1 MSDKA
6 ACRKFKP
13 ERLYRIRIFLK
24 NISVMRR
31 THVISLFSLTVS
43 FYRIPIDGG
52 LFLFGKSGYVY
63 LCNMVER

>member
-13 ERLYRIRIFLK
+13 ERLYLIRILLE

-31 THVISLFSLTVS
+31 THVMS
-43 FYRIPIDGG
+43 
-52 LFLFGKSGYVY
+52 
-63 LCNMVER
+63 